1 MIIESMYF
9 PPVSVLMEFKANHRI
24 TIDQGEYYRKG
35 SFRNKCFLNSANGP
49 QLLIV
54 PLVKGKNNLQ
64 PMRDV
69 KISYDEN
76 WPKQHTAALRT
87 CYGNSPYFIF
97 FIDLIENVL
106 NSRPKFLID
115 LNQQAL
121 SILTSYLL
129 PDVEVYNSNEYID
142 NGVAVDRRDSCRIT
156 NYLDYKIN
164 QYAQVFEDRKGFV
177 PNLSSL
183 DLLLCM
189 GKYGNNYL

>member
-76 WPKQHTAALRT
+76 WPKHAHRSLKDMLWQFTLF
-87 CYGNSPYFIF
+87 YFF
-97 FIDLIENVL
+97 Y
-106 NSRPKFLID
+106 RP
-115 LNQQAL
+115 N
-121 SILTSYLL
+121 
-129 PDVEVYNSNEYID
+129 
-142 NGVAVDRRDSCRIT
+142 
-156 NYLDYKIN
+156 
-164 QYAQVFEDRKGFV
+164 
-177 PNLSSL
+177 
-183 DLLLCM
+183 
-189 GKYGNNYL
+189 

>member
-24 TIDQGEYYRKG
+24 RIDQGEYYRKG

-49 QLLIV
+49 QLLSV

-64 PMRDV
+64 PMKDV

-76 WPKQHTAALRT
+76 WPRQHMEAIKT
-87 CYGNSPYFIF
+87 CYGNSPYFIYF
-97 FIDLIENVL
+97 MDQIENVL
-106 NSRPKFLID
+106 FSRPGFLID

-121 SILTSYLL
+121 SLVISYLL
-129 PDVEVYNSNEYID
+129 PDVEVSYSKEYID
-142 NGVAVDRRDSCRIT
+142 VEVRVDRRDSCRLS
-156 NYLDYKIN
+156 NYLDFKVNRYS
-164 QYAQVFEDRKGFV
+164 QVFEDKKGFV